1 MEKTINIISVKEIM
15 KKDQSGVFYVATAVI
30 DGTQVEALCFDGKIK
45 TMTGEQTLDTT
56 NKEGKWFINFP
67 KAKGDWKGGAKS
79 TYGKTPQDLAS
90 YSMSY
95 AKDIVVALINA
106 KQVDATKDL
115 KQLQDTL
122 FILFDAIKANLA
134 VVVPKVAEVKAN
146 TEKDVPESVTDAEE
160 SADVILFRKTDETG
174 QRLLLKTLVVT
185 KGYTLNP
192 NTDIDKLNA
201 SDRLKFVKQLL
212 KMENKK
218 EGF

>member
-1 MEKTINIISVKEIM
+1 MEKTINIVSVKEIM
-15 KKDQSGVFYVATAVI
+15 KKDQSGHFYVATAVI

-79 TYGKTPQDLAS
+79 TYSKTPQDLAS

-134 VVVPKVAEVKAN
+134 VVVPKVAEVKPN
-146 TEKDVPESVTDAEE
+146 TEKDVPEIPEETDK
-160 SADVILFRKTDETG
+160 DVIMFIKTDELG
-174 QRLLLKTLVVT
+174 QRLLLKTLCAT

-218 EGF
+218 EDF

>member
-1 MEKTINIISVKEIM
+1 MEKTINIVSVKEIM
-15 KKDQSGVFYVATAVI
+15 KKDQSGHFYVATAVI

-67 KAKGDWKGGAKS
+67 KTKGAYVGKAPYVKS
-79 TYGKTPQDLAS
+79 PQDSALQQNSFA
-90 YSMSY
+90 MSY
-95 AKDIVVALINA
+95 GKDIVVALIA
-106 KQVDATKDL
+106 KGIITTEIKP
-115 KQLQDTL
+115 TL
-122 FILFDAIKANLA
+122 FDLFHAIRTELLTG
-134 VVVPKVAEVKAN
+134 VPKVAEVKPN
-146 TEKDVPESVTDAEE
+146 TEKDVPEIPEE
-160 SADVILFRKTDETG
+160 TNKDVIMFMKTDELG
-174 QRLLLKTLVVT
+174 QRLLLKTLCAT

-218 EGF
+218 EDFNG

>member
-1 MEKTINIISVKEIM
+1 MEKIINIVSVKEIM

-95 AKDIVVALINA
+95 AKDIVVALIAA
-106 KQVDATKDL
+106 KPAQEWSVANISTSL
-115 KQLQDTL
+115 LGLYST
-122 FILFDAIKANLA
+122 IKENLLIGI
-134 VVVPKVAEVKAN
+134 PKVAEVKPN
-146 TEKDVPESVTDAEE
+146 TEKDVAGNIEETDK
-160 SADVILFRKTDETG
+160 DVIMFIKTDELG
-174 QRLLLKTLVVT
+174 QRLLLKTLCAT

-218 EGF
+218 EDFNG